1 MIEFRNVA
9 IRFGAQDVLEDV
21 NLRVTAGERIGIVGP
36 NGAGK
41 STLFHLLLGEL
52 SPDAGEVVVEGSPRI
67 GYVRQHLRAASEDE
81 TLLEYSLRGVSEVRD
96 MEARI
101 HEVEAGIDGA
111 DEATRARLLRE
122 LGELQTTFEH
132 LGGYQVETKI
142 KIALGGLGFSEEEF
156 ARPFKSFSGGWQ
168 MRAELARVLA
178 SSPDL
183 LMLDEPSNYLDL
195 PAVEWLQ
202 RFLRGYDGTLLLISH
217 DRYLLRTLTSITVE
231 VDAGTIT
238 RYAGDLDYYLRERE
252 QRYAILLA
260 AKRNQDRLR
269 EQAER
274 FIERFKAK
282 ATKASQAQSRMR
294 AVEKMEEIKLPK
306 RGMNAGS
313 VRIAPAPHAGSQ
325 IVRLEDV
332 GFSYD
337 GARMVLDHV
346 NFEIGRGDKVAVVG
360 YNGMG
365 KTTLLRMLA
374 GVRQPT
380 RGRLVLGHQV
390 IPGYMSQ
397 EFSETIPPE
406 ISVFECAKRA
416 APDMT
421 ERDLRSQLGGFG
433 FDADDI
439 SKQTQVLSGGEKI
452 RLAFLRLFLAP
463 PNFLLLDEPTT
474 HLDMEGRATL
484 EKAIHDYDGTVCL
497 VSHDVEFV
505 RSVATS
511 IIEVGPLGVRRF
523 PGGYDYYREK
533 TAADAASASAANAG
547 AGASAGAGAGDA
559 TASAADPGA
568 QPASVAAS
576 SMNSRDLR
584 RLRAQERA
592 KRQPRIA
599 ALKKQVEDAE
609 AKIAKLEAEM
619 HMLELDIAAGANAKD
634 YAGSCRRFNDA
645 QDELDEA
652 NAIWESAGSEL
663 EALQREQE
671 EAIAALG

>member
-1 MIEFRNVA
+1 MVEFRNVA
-9 IRFGAQDVLEDV
+9 MRYGAQEVLGDV
-21 NLRVTAGERIGIVGP
+21 NLRITAGERIGIVGP

-41 STLFHLLLGEL
+41 STLFHLLLGEC
-52 SPDAGEVVVEGSPRI
+52 SPDAGDVIIEGSPRI
-67 GYVRQHLRAASEDE
+67 GYVRQHLKAASADE
-81 TLLEYSLRGVSEVRD
+81 TLLGYALRGISEVRA
-96 MEARI
+96 MEARM
-101 HEVEAGIDGA
+101 HEIEAAMDGA
-111 DEATRARLLRE
+111 NETARSRLLRE

-132 LGGYQVETKI
+132 LGGYNVETQV
-142 KIALGGLGFSEEEF
+142 KIALGGLGFPEAEF
-156 ARPFKSFSGGWQ
+156 DRPFTAFSGGWQ

-183 LMLDEPSNYLDL
+183 LLLDEPSNYLDL

-231 VDAGTIT
+231 VDAGTVT
-238 RYAGDLDYYLRERE
+238 RYPGDLDYYLRERE

-294 AVEKMEEIKLPK
+294 AVEKMEEIKLPR
-306 RGMNAGS
+306 RGMRAGC

-325 IVRLEDV
+325 IARLEDV

-337 GARMVLDHV
+337 GVRMVLDHV
-346 NFEIGRGDKVAVVG
+346 DIVVNRGDKVAVVG

-374 GVRQPT
+374 GVRKPT
-380 RGRLVLGHQV
+380 HGNLVLGHHV
-390 IPGYMSQ
+390 VPGYMSQ

-406 ISVFECAKRA
+406 ITVFECAKRA
-416 APDMT
+416 APEMT

-439 SKQTQVLSGGEKI
+439 IKQTQVLSGGEKI

-474 HLDMEGRATL
+474 HLDMEGRETL
-484 EKAIHDYDGTVCL
+484 EKALDDYDGTVCL

-505 RSVATS
+505 RHVATS

-533 TAADAASASAANAG
+533 TAADAAALASAQGAAEAARPEAG
-547 AGASAGAGAGDA
+547 A
-559 TASAADPGA
+559 AAP
-568 QPASVAAS
+568 AAS
-576 SMNSRDLR
+576 LNSRDLR

-592 KRQPRIA
+592 KRQPRINE
-599 ALKKQVEDAE
+599 LRKQVEEAE
-609 AKIAKLEAEM
+609 AKIAALEAEM
-619 HMLELDIAAGANAKD
+619 HGLELDIAAGAAAKD
-634 YAGSCRRFNDA
+634 YAGSCRRFNIA
-645 QDELDEA
+645 QEELDAA
-652 NAIWESAGSEL
+652 NALWEAAGSEL
-663 EALQREQE
+663 EELQREQE
-671 EAIAALG
+671 EAMKGLC

>member
-1 MIEFRNVA
+1 MVEFRNVA
-9 IRFGAQDVLEDV
+9 MRYGAQEVLENV

-41 STLFHLLLGEL
+41 STLFHLLLGEHA
-52 SPDAGEVVVEGSPRI
+52 PDAGDVVIEGSPRI
-67 GYVRQHLRAASEDE
+67 GYVRQHLKAESAEE
-81 TLLEYSLRGVSEVRD
+81 TLLGYALRGISEVRA
-96 MEARI
+96 MESRI
-101 HEVEAGIDGA
+101 HEIEAAIEGS
-111 DEATRARLLRE
+111 DEVTRSRLLRE
-122 LGELQTTFEH
+122 LGNLQTTFEH
-132 LGGYQVETKI
+132 LGGYNVETQV
-142 KIALGGLGFSEEEF
+142 KIALGGLGFSEAEF
-156 ARPFKSFSGGWQ
+156 DKPFTAFSGGWQ

-183 LMLDEPSNYLDL
+183 LLLDEPSNYLDL

-231 VDAGTIT
+231 VDAGTLT

-260 AKRNQDRLR
+260 AKRNQDRQR

-294 AVEKMEEIKLPK
+294 AVEKMEVIKLPK
-306 RGMNAGS
+306 RGMHAGG

-325 IVRLEDV
+325 IARLEDV

-337 GARMVLDHV
+337 GTRMVLDHV
-346 NFEIGRGDKVAVVG
+346 NFEINRGDKVAVVG

-374 GVRQPT
+374 GVRKPSH
-380 RGRLVLGHQV
+380 GNLVLGHQV
-390 IPGYMSQ
+390 APGYMSQ

-406 ISVFECAKRA
+406 ITVFECAKRA
-416 APDMT
+416 APEMT

-439 SKQTQVLSGGEKI
+439 IKQTQVLSGGEKI
-452 RLAFLRLFLAP
+452 RLAFLRLFLNP

-474 HLDMEGRATL
+474 HLDMEGRETL
-484 EKAIHDYDGTVCL
+484 EKALNDYDGTVCL

-505 RSVATS
+505 RHVATS

-523 PGGYDYYREK
+523 PGDYDYYREK
-533 TAADAASASAANAG
+533 TATEQGAIESVAKTQAAEVAAADTAV
-547 AGASAGAGAGDA
+547 SAG
-559 TASAADPGA
+559 
-568 QPASVAAS
+568 
-576 SMNSRDLR
+576 SMNSKDLR

-592 KRQPRIA
+592 KRQPRINE
-599 ALKKQVEDAE
+599 LRKQVEEAE
-609 AKIAKLEAEM
+609 AKIAALEAEM
-619 HMLELDIAAGANAKD
+619 HELELDIAAGAAAKD
-634 YAGSCRRFNDA
+634 YAGSCRRFNMA
-645 QDELDEA
+645 QDELDAA
-652 NAIWESAGSEL
+652 NALWESAGSEL
-663 EALQREQE
+663 EELQREQE
-671 EAIAALG
+671 AAMSELG